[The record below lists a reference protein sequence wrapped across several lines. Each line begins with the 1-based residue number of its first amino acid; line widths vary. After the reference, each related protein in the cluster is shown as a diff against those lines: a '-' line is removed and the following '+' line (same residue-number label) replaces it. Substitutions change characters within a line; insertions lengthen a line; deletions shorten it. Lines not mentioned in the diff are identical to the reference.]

1 MSVENHDEHFE
12 KYLSQF
18 QPRRPRTLPERAIDR
33 QIRLRRLAAAAAIAA
48 ALGASVWS
56 AWKEQANQKAPDAA
70 NNRSVA
76 SREQTPQRTLSIMKL
91 TRLTVENPTD
101 LDAAFEAARENR
113 LPRFDRQDSALHVL
127 AME

>member
-1 MSVENHDEHFE
+1 VENLDEHFE
-12 KYLSQF
+12 KYLSEF
-18 QPRRPRTLPERAIDR
+18 QPRRPRALPEPAIDR

-56 AWKEQANQKAPDAA
+56 GWKEQASQKAPVAA
-70 NNRSVA
+70 NSRSVT
-76 SREQTPQRTLSIMKL
+76 SRETPRRTLSIMEL
-91 TRLTVENPTD
+91 TRLAVENPTD
-101 LDAAFEAARENR
+101 LDAALEAAQENR